1 MIRRFLPVVSALAA
15 GLARAAAIVAV
26 TFFLCRVMPGDVV
39 DILGLEG
46 GLTDAQQAE
55 MRASLGLD
63 RPIVMQFF
71 DWVGHA
77 LAGDFGRSVRFDRPV
92 AEMLIAAAPVTIELA
107 LGAFLLGTLLAFGLA
122 VAATATRSR
131 ALDTVIDGL
140 NIWSIAMPTFC
151 AGVLGI
157 LLFSLKLGW
166 LPVIGSLVLPIAIIG
181 LDCAGQIVKLVREDL
196 AEAVM
201 LPHVRTA
208 RAKGLGPLR
217 IALAHVAPV
226 AAPIALVLS
235 GLVLSGLVAGTLTM
249 EILFGLP
256 GIGSLM
262 LNAVHGRD
270 LPVVLAAVTVVAVAL
285 VAINTAVDALH
296 RLIDPRVGR

>member
-1 MIRRFLPVVSALAA
+1 MTARLLPVLFALVT
-15 GLARAAAIVAV
+15 GLARALAIVAV

-39 DILGLEG
+39 DVLGLEG
-46 GLTDAQQAE
+46 GLTDDQQTAMRSALGYDRSVVAQF
-55 MRASLGLD
+55 
-63 RPIVMQFF
+63 I
-71 DWVGHA
+71 DWVSRA
-77 LAGDFGRSVRFDRPV
+77 LAGDFGQSVRFDRPV
-92 AEMLIAAAPVTIELA
+92 SEMLIHAVPVTAKLA
-107 LGAFLLGTLLAFGLA
+107 LGSFAVAVGLAFVLA

-131 ALDTVIDGL
+131 LLDAAIDGL
-140 NIWSIAMPTFC
+140 NIWSISVPTFC

-157 LLFSLKLGW
+157 LVFSLWLGW
-166 LPVIGSLVLPIAIIG
+166 LPVIGGLVLPIAIIG
-181 LDCAGQIVKLVREDL
+181 LDSAGQIVKLVREDL
-196 AEAVM
+196 AEAVT

-208 RAKGLGPLR
+208 RAKGLAPLR
-217 IALAHVAPV
+217 IAVAHVLPV

-235 GLVLSGLVAGTLTM
+235 GLVLAGLVSGTLTM

-270 LPVVLAAVTVVAVAL
+270 LPVVLASVTVIAVAI
-285 VAINTAVDALH
+285 VAINTLVDVLH

>member
-1 MIRRFLPVVSALAA
+1 MSRWLPVLFALLA
-15 GLARAAAIVAV
+15 GLARAVGIVVV
-26 TFFLCRVMPGDVV
+26 TWFLCRVMPGDVV
-39 DILGLEG
+39 DVLGLEG
-46 GLTDAQQAE
+46 GLSEVQQAE
-55 MRASLGLD
+55 MRVSLGYD
-63 RPIVMQFF
+63 RPIVVQFF
-71 DWVGHA
+71 DWARHA

-92 AEMLIAAAPVTIELA
+92 ADMLASAAPVTIELA
-107 LGAFLLGTLLAFGLA
+107 LGSFVVGVALALGLA
-122 VAATATRSR
+122 IAATSMKSR
-131 ALDTVIDGL
+131 LLEAAVDGL
-140 NIWSIAMPTFC
+140 NIWSIAVPTFC

-157 LLFSLKLGW
+157 IVFSLWLGW
-166 LPVIGSLVLPIAIIG
+166 LPVIGSLILPIIIIG
-181 LDCAGQIVKLVREDL
+181 LDNAGQIVKLVREDL

-208 RAKGLGPLR
+208 RAKGLSPWR
-217 IALAHVAPV
+217 IAVVHVLPV
-226 AAPIALVLS
+226 AAPIVLVLS

-285 VAINTAVDALH
+285 VAINTLVDALH
-296 RLIDPRVGR
+296 RLIDPRVNR

>member
-1 MIRRFLPVVSALAA
+1 MRRLLPVVTALAA
-15 GLARAAAIVAV
+15 GLARALAIVAV
-26 TFFLCRVMPGDVV
+26 AFFLCRVMPGDVV
-39 DILGLEG
+39 DVLGLEG

-55 MRASLGLD
+55 LRAALGLD
-63 RPIVMQFF
+63 RPVIAQFV
-71 DWVGHA
+71 DWGAQA
-77 LAGDFGRSVRFDRPV
+77 LGGDFGRSVRFDRPV
-92 AEMLIAAAPVTIELA
+92 AEMLVHAAPVTLELA
-107 LGAFLLGTLLAFGLA
+107 LGSFGVGIGLAFGLA
-122 VAATATRSR
+122 IAATSLRSR
-131 ALDTVIDGL
+131 VLDAVIDAL
-140 NIWSIAMPTFC
+140 NVWSIAVPTFC
-151 AGVLGI
+151 AGVVGI
-157 LLFSLKLGW
+157 IVFSLWLGW
-166 LPVIGSLVLPIAIIG
+166 LPVIGSLVLPILIIG
-181 LDCAGQIVKLVREDL
+181 LDNAGQIVKLVREDL

-208 RAKGLGPLR
+208 RAKGLSPWR
-217 IALAHVAPV
+217 IALVHVLPV

-285 VAINTAVDALH
+285 VAINTLVDALH
-296 RLIDPRVGR
+296 RLIDPRVTR

>member
-1 MIRRFLPVVSALAA
+1 MSRWLPVLFALLA
-15 GLARAAAIVAV
+15 GLARAVGIVVV
-26 TFFLCRVMPGDVV
+26 TWFLCRVMPGDVV
-39 DILGLEG
+39 DVLGLEG
-46 GLTDAQQAE
+46 GLSEAQQADL
-55 MRASLGLD
+55 RVSLGYD
-63 RPIVMQFF
+63 RPIVVQFF
-71 DWVGHA
+71 DWARHA

-92 AEMLIAAAPVTIELA
+92 ADMLASAAPVTIELA
-107 LGAFLLGTLLAFGLA
+107 LGSFVVGVALALGLA
-122 VAATATRSR
+122 IAATSMKSR
-131 ALDTVIDGL
+131 LLEAAVDGL
-140 NIWSIAMPTFC
+140 NIWSIAVPTFC

-157 LLFSLKLGW
+157 IVFSLWLGW
-166 LPVIGSLVLPIAIIG
+166 LPVIGSLILPIIIIG
-181 LDCAGQIVKLVREDL
+181 LDNAGQIVKLVREDL

-208 RAKGLGPLR
+208 RAKGLSPWR
-217 IALAHVAPV
+217 IAVVHVLPV
-226 AAPIALVLS
+226 AAPIVLVLS

-285 VAINTAVDALH
+285 VAINTLVDALH
-296 RLIDPRVGR
+296 RLIDPRVNR